1 MMKVTIL
8 GSGTSTGIPVIGCK
22 CDVCKST
29 DPRNKRLRTSACLQ
43 TERASI
49 LIDCST
55 DFRQQALTH
64 EITRVDAIFITHTHS
79 DHVAGLDDL
88 RIYNYLQGGTI
99 KIFSAPHILEEI
111 RRRFDYCFNP
121 AQIGGGV
128 PELDLI
134 PIEEPFDFMGLH
146 VTPLPVMHGEIP
158 ILGFRFDNFTY
169 VTDASFIPPETL
181 EKMKGT
187 RVLILNA
194 LRYMPHSTHYSLSEA
209 LKISQE
215 VGAERTYFTHIAH
228 QMEHEPTDRT
238 LPPNARLAYDGLTI
252 ELSD

>member
-1 MMKVTIL
+1 MKVTIL

-22 CDVCKST
+22 CDVCTST
-29 DPRNKRLRTSACLQ
+29 DPRNKRLRTSALLQ
-43 TERASI
+43 TEHASV

-64 EITRVDAIFITHTHS
+64 EITHIDAIFLTHTHS

-88 RIYNYLQGGTI
+88 RIYNYLQGEAI
-99 KIFSAPHILEEI
+99 KIFSAPHIIEEI

-121 AQIGGGV
+121 TQIGGGV

-134 PIEEPFDFMGLH
+134 PIEEQLDFMGLH
-146 VTPLPVMHGEIP
+146 VTPLNVMHGEIP

-169 VTDASFIPPETL
+169 VTDASFIPPETI

-215 VGAERTYFTHIAH
+215 VGAEHTFFTHIAH
-228 QMEHEPTDRT
+228 QMEHETANRT
-238 LPPNARLAYDGLTI
+238 LPPNARLAYDGQVI
-252 ELSD
+252 ELND